1 MTDTILSPKM
11 SSPKGSQKAQLS
23 DSTGGSH
30 FVSNVVFPNPISF
43 LNEFCQRTV
52 TPFPVF
58 NIINKEG
65 PVHSPTFIVECKF
78 KGESFEGR
86 GLSIKKAKDS
96 AAREAIQQLK
106 LEKDDDTKTSF
117 KLVEVGDLENFW
129 NGSESTLK
137 ITIRKKEG
145 DSQQFK
151 SFVISKIQEIEYQ

>member
-1 MTDTILSPKM
+1 MTDTRLSQE
-11 SSPKGSQKAQLS
+11 SQLS
-23 DSTGGSH
+23 DPLAPTGLM
-30 FVSNVVFPNPISF
+30 FRNPIGF
-43 LNEFCQRTV
+43 LNEFCQQTV
-52 TPFPVF
+52 TSFPVF

-96 AAREAIQQLK
+96 AARKAIQQLK
-106 LEKDDDTKTSF
+106 LEDKKDKTSF
-117 KLVEVGDLENFW
+117 KLVELGDLENFW

-145 DSQQFK
+145 DTQKFK
-151 SFVISKIQEIEYQ
+151 SFIISKIQEIEYQEE